1 MNDII
6 TGYEKALEVAY
17 KALDGIFSLPQ
28 CISPAELSTTTVSD
42 LRDVSCVSSAILPV
56 ICAKQYGYED
66 VLARAIAEACLYTL
80 PAAPATPKLD
90 VDNVRT
96 ARLLGGSIAQ
106 THMMPGMVLQHR
118 PQNAGRHA
126 QHAKVLVLTCG
137 LEASSSETKGTVLLQ
152 SAQELLQFTRSEEA
166 AFGDEIE
173 AIAKTGVNVI
183 FAGGSISE
191 IARHFLNR
199 FGIMGVSVGSK
210 FDLRRLCK
218 ALGATALVRVGPP
231 TAEEIGTCDA
241 VDVTE
246 IGGKKVVVLR
256 AARGE
261 GRIATVVVRG
271 STENLL
277 EDVERA
283 VDDGVNAVK
292 TLCTDPRLCPG
303 AGGAEAGMAVK
314 VAAFG
319 EECPGL
325 DQYAVRKVE
334 TWKRGEG

>member
-1 MNDII
+1 M
-6 TGYEKALEVAY
+6 
-17 KALDGIFSLPQ
+17 S
-28 CISPAELSTTTVSD
+28 TVSD

-66 VLARAIAEACLYTL
+66 VLSRAIAEACLYTL
-80 PAAPATPKLD
+80 PPAPAKPKLD
-90 VDNVRT
+90 VDNIRT

-106 THMMPGMVLQHR
+106 THMMPGMVLPNL
-118 PQNAGRHA
+118 PQNDVLHVA
-126 QHAKVLVLTCG
+126 HAKALVLTCG
-137 LEASSSETKGTVLLQ
+137 LEASSSESKGTVLIQ
-152 SAQELLQFTRSEEA
+152 SAQELLQFTRGEEA

-191 IARHFLNR
+191 IARHFLNK

-231 TAEEIGTCDA
+231 TAEEIGLADA
-241 VDVTE
+241 VDVAE
-246 IGGKKVVVLR
+246 IGGKKVIVLR
-256 AARGE
+256 ASRGE

-271 STENLL
+271 STENIL

-292 TLCTDPRLCPG
+292 TLCTDPRLIPG
-303 AGGAEAGMAVK
+303 AGGAEAGMAVR

-334 TWKRGEG
+334 TWKRGEE